1 MGWGGDSNPSLR
13 ITTVDAQPSYPNAAR
28 GGFEPP
34 TIALTGRCTTSCAIW
49 QRLGT
54 EDSNPHAKVQNLVCC
69 RYTNP
74 ESEGMSRGPTNINL
88 EAISREGPHPF
99 VAPLGLEPSS
109 TD

>member
-49 QRLGT
+49 QKLGT
-54 EDSNPHAKVQNLVCC
+54 EDSNPHLQGPKPCVLPVTPIPKVK
-69 RYTNP
+69 
-74 ESEGMSRGPTNINL
+74 G
-88 EAISREGPHPF
+88 
-99 VAPLGLEPSS
+99 
-109 TD
+109 